1 MSTHLSAL
9 TRRTFSIITETSQF
23 TFTISLNFPR
33 ATADERER
41 ERDTVRNIRL
51 YRQYVGILV
60 TRLRRKSTSQRF
72 NCIICQALKMQTEKK
87 DYLLPA
93 PESNKNNASKFSQ
106 SQNH

>member
-23 TFTISLNFPR
+23 TFTISFR